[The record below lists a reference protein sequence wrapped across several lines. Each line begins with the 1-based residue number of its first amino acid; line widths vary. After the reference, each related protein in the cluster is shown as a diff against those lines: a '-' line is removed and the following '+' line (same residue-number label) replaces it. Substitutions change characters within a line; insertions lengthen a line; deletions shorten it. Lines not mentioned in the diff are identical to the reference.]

1 MKADDPLRFIK
12 SVINEIQE
20 GEYYGDESFTIS
32 LGLFEI
38 TNTLH
43 IC

>member
-1 MKADDPLRFIK
+1 MKADDPLRFFK
-12 SVINEIQE
+12 SVVNEIQE
-20 GEYYGDESFTIS
+20 DEYYGDESFTIS
-32 LGLFEI
+32 LDSFEI